1 MIKLSEA
8 TIKHDPVSNRY
19 TVRFINLTTGT
30 EYTKEYK
37 RRQDAYTAITK
48 FHKRVAE
55 NR

>member
-8 TIKHDPVSNRY
+8 TIKQDAVSNRY
-19 TVRFINLTTGT
+19 IVHFINLTTGT

-37 RRQDAYTAITK
+37 HRQAAYAAITK